1 MWAEADTASLE
12 IAVFDRGT
20 MHRCLVRVVDYRPED
35 PTEWC
40 SPADACNLTGTQLTA
55 VILKEIFF
63 GTFVLFKEQGFRLA
77 RVTQACA

>member
-1 MWAEADTASLE
+1 MWADTASLE
-12 IAVFDRGT
+12 IAVLDRGT

-55 VILKEIFF
+55 HILKEKRFQK
-63 GTFVLFKEQGFRLA
+63 TFLKPLFYFRSKDIGLHE
-77 RVTQACA
+77 